1 MFLVFLLT
9 KLFVLTINLVKIL
22 LFTETKDAIYKFV
35 EKILKEYDLCN
46 EVMEK
51 YFNKNLVIS
60 FDKE

>member
-1 MFLVFLLT
+1 MFLVVLLT